1 MGGEGAVRAPHGKEK
16 MNGGGETA
24 GAPLNLALP
33 LFQWAKRATARPP
46 TPNHGAPNATA
57 PLIDLV
63 DGTLLL
69 K

>member
-33 LFQWAKRATARPP
+33 LFQGAKRATARPP
-46 TPNHGAPNATA
+46 TPNHSDPT
-57 PLIDLV
+57 PLPLSLTWLV
-63 DGTLLL
+63 GTYS
-69 K
+69 